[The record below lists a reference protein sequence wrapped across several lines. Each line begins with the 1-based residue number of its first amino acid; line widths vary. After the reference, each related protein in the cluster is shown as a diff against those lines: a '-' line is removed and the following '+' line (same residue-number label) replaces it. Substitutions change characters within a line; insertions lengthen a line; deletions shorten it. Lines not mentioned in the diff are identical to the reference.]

1 MWSFVSP
8 LSVDAALHSGL
19 SVAREEGDGSC
30 FASRFTPFALFQML
44 DLLMHMMDCVVS
56 QAGRLND
63 CNKDSTLAF
72 V

>member
-1 MWSFVSP
+1 MLHCILDFP
-8 LSVDAALHSGL
+8 LLVRKGMAPVLLSLHAL
-19 SVAREEGDGSC
+19 
-30 FASRFTPFALFQML
+30 ALFQML

-72 V
+72 I